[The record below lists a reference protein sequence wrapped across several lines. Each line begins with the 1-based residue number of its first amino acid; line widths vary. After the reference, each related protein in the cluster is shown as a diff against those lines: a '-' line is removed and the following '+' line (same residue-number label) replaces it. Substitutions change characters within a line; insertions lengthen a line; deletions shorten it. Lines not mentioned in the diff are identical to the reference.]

1 MANRYMDQ
9 FLYSFIKKPTVI
21 SGVISLSSAGAVV
34 AASTSIPG
42 AASIAKTAT
51 GVYTITLRDK
61 WCSLKAVHSN
71 IAETAQDLDAKPGA
85 CDVTSAKTIVINTKT
100 AGVNTDASATCKI
113 YVSIFLS
120 NSSVVSKG

>member
-21 SGVISLSSAGAVV
+21 SGVISLSAAGAVL
-34 AASTSIPG
+34 AASNIPG
-42 AASIAKTAT
+42 AASIVKSGT
-51 GVYTITLRDK
+51 GIYTITLRDK
-61 WCSLKAVHSN
+61 WCSLKAVHAD

-85 CDVTSAKTIVINTKT
+85 CDVTSAKTIVVNTRT
-100 AGVNTDASATCKI
+100 EGVLTDASATCKI
-113 YVSIFLS
+113 YVTLILS